1 LWVSPGLDWRQNDRI
16 VVFPTAMQPDHF
28 DYAVIEHY
36 DHETGNIT
44 LVEPLDYYHWGQSY
58 STIEQYSGVDMR
70 AEVVLLT
77 RNVKIAGNDTDSWG
91 G

>member
-1 LWVSPGLDWRQNDRI
+1 
-16 VVFPTAMQPDHF
+16 MQPDHF
-28 DYAVIEHY
+28 DYAIIEHY
-36 DHETGNIT
+36 DPITGNIT
-44 LVEPLDYYHWGQSY
+44 LAEPLDYYHWGQSY